1 MPRHITIPFSMTPKW
16 LLMALVL
23 FVMAFSLPTFAEESA
38 PGFYHSVFM
47 RGQILSLDGKAGV
60 ICIGKHDNAE
70 VGQVLDVIR
79 HKRNKSAAGKNRLKG
94 FKRVVVGQVKV
105 TSIVDDHYSEID
117 VISGD
122 IKESDTVELKRN

>member
-1 MPRHITIPFSMTPKW
+1 MPRHITIPFSINSKR
-16 LLMALVL
+16 LLVALAL
-23 FVMAFSLPTFAEESA
+23 CLMAFSLPTFAEESD

-47 RGQILSLDGKAGV
+47 RGQILSLDGKSGL

-70 VGQVLDVIR
+70 VGQILDVIR
-79 HKRNKSAAGKNRLKG
+79 HTRNKSAAGKNRLKG
-94 FKRVVVGQVKV
+94 FKRVLVGQVKV
-105 TSIVDDHYSEID
+105 TSIVDDHYSEIE

>member
-1 MPRHITIPFSMTPKW
+1 MPRHITIPLSMNPKP
-16 LLMALVL
+16 LLVALAL
-23 FVMAFSLPTFAEESA
+23 CVMAFSSPTFAEESA

-47 RGQILSLDGKAGV
+47 RGQILSLDGKAGL

-70 VGQVLDVIR
+70 VGQILDVIR
-79 HKRNKSAAGKNRLKG
+79 HTRNKSAAGKNRLKG
-94 FKRVVVGQVKV
+94 FKRVLVGQVKV
-105 TSIVDDHYSEID
+105 TSIVDDHYSEIE